1 MPSDKPPKSQKR
13 ALRIGKYE
21 VLNHIATGGMGAVY
35 RARDTKL
42 GREVALKVLPNEM
55 AANEAALKRFLREAE
70 LAAKL
75 RHENIVTLY
84 ESDQINGTYY
94 LAMELIEGIDLP
106 ATVGRRLQIGVCR
119 FAIGGETT
127 PCDRMEELQP
137 GLRRV
142 LIPGLRGGVWGKVLQ
157 GGPLRVGD
165 AVQML

>member
-1 MPSDKPPKSQKR
+1 MSTLGTVKGIAVREASR
-13 ALRIGKYE
+13 APMKEQQQVEVTITQGIVQDYRGVGLRQVTFLDVGQWQE
-21 VLNHIATGGMGAVY
+21 VLDELGMELPWY
-35 RARDTKL
+35 TRRAN
-42 GREVALKVLPNEM
+42 V
-55 AANEAALKRFLREAE
+55 
-70 LAAKL
+70 
-75 RHENIVTLY
+75 
-84 ESDQINGTYY
+84 
-94 LAMELIEGIDLP
+94 LIEGIDLP

-165 AVQML
+165 EVQML